1 MKSNRKIARSARRLF
16 RLCLVKGVLD
26 EARTREVARRIGLS
40 GRRGSRAILS
50 NFLRLVR
57 LDLARRVAIVESAA
71 PLPDDVRESV
81 AAGLAST
88 YGAGVRATFSV
99 NPALVGGM
107 RIKVGSDVYDGSVR
121 ARLAA
126 LEARL

>member
-16 RLCLVKGVLD
+16 RLCKVNGVLD
-26 EARTREVARRIGLS
+26 EARTREVAQRVAAS
-40 GRRGSRAILS
+40 GRRGSRAILA
-50 NFLRLVR
+50 NLLRLVR
-57 LDLARRVAIVESAA
+57 LDLARRMATVESAA
-71 PLPDDVRESV
+71 PLPDDVRDSV
-81 AAGLAST
+81 AAGLVST
-88 YGAGVRATFSV
+88 YGTGVTATFSV

>member
-1 MKSNRKIARSARRLF
+1 MKANRKITRSARRLF
-16 RLCLVKGVLD
+16 RLCLVNGVLD
-26 EARTREVARRIGLS
+26 EARTREVARRVALS
-40 GRRGSRAILS
+40 GRRGARAILS

-57 LDLARRVAIVESAA
+57 LDLARRVAMVESAA
-71 PLPDDVRESV
+71 PLPDDVRDSV
-81 AAGLAST
+81 AAGLAHT
-88 YGAGVRATFSV
+88 YGAGVTTTFSV

-107 RIKVGSDVYDGSVR
+107 RIRVGSDVYDGSVR

>member
-1 MKSNRKIARSARRLF
+1 MKSNRKIARSARRLY
-16 RLCLVKGVLD
+16 RLCVVNGVLD
-26 EARTREVARRIGLS
+26 ETRTREVARRIAIS

-57 LDLARRVAIVESAA
+57 LDLARRVAMVESAA
-71 PLPDDVRESV
+71 PLPDDVRDSV
-81 AAGLAST
+81 AAGLAKT
-88 YGAGVRATFSV
+88 YGAGVTATFSV